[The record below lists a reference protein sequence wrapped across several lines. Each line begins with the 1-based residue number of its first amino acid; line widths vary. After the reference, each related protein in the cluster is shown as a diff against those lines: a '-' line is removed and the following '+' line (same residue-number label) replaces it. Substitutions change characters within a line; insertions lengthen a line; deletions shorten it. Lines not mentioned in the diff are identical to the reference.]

1 MEKNL
6 IKLSV
11 PEDKQNFNP
20 PNEFV
25 PESQK
30 DAEWFKR
37 WAQFFCTYY
46 NPTSYNY
53 ESVGSGTKNTNSGSS
68 AANWNFR
75 ITEEMV
81 NNFAYLTGSQPNIT
95 WNYLTEDITGQTFQ
109 SPWIKGRK
117 AGMIVNF
124 ANGDMME
131 TLENITFDAVS
142 LSKDIITKK
151 QQLFD
156 QVKLAHDM
164 EEMLAPI
171 QEAGVSF
178 QPYSKKLNSDEEIE
192 AEKLSYKDELER
204 DCIYLADDI
213 FTRND
218 MKFRYSRA
226 YLNVLCGVG
235 AIYNYVENGKVKKKV
250 LDCWN
255 VIWDNRQSDD
265 FGRNMRF
272 WGFVEY
278 MTPAQALSDVPG
290 LADYT
295 DAATELNAI
304 ARGEAENP
312 QPYFNYYNYT
322 GAGNNF
328 QWWRVADNQ
337 QNLVSVVTMF
347 WIAPRDLRFKKYVND
362 YGQTRIK
369 SIKDE
374 AKNGDEEGQYLTMDI
389 HKVQLVGNKWACNFG
404 YAKNTVRDYKNKGN
418 PIPNMSLFIPGQVM
432 GQPQPVMSMIK
443 KNQDEI
449 DRLKFV
455 IRKITARDRG
465 RIPIVNAEAMGEGGK
480 SAIQFADDLD
490 NVGVLVARSSG
501 EYQRMLRDNKIVDVV
516 DLSNNSQILT
526 YIQLIK
532 EEYEEMQSVVGYS
545 AIALGQQGNYVS
557 QGVQSRTIQTSSNV
571 LRYTVSGFR
580 EFMRMDMEY
589 ATAVQK
595 MLIGTGKDK
604 DGELVIGRDGVRL
617 MKSMGKERFSD
628 VLVYLKI
635 MTPVDDATRQQL
647 IVMTQQWAA
656 NPQSGVLPADVLMLM
671 SEKSLSVMERKLR
684 MSMEKFEMK
693 STQQQNYQNM
703 IQMIQ
708 MKAQEQ
714 ASAQALAQQEGSKQ
728 HLQQSKNET
737 AIAGKVLD
745 NSTKMAQIGHQAA
758 AQAESAPTQ

>member
-1 MEKNL
+1 MERNV
-6 IKLSV
+6 IKLDV
-11 PEDKQNFNP
+11 PKEDLSFMP

-30 DAEWFKR
+30 NEEWYRR
-37 WAQFFCTYY
+37 WCQHWCMFY
-46 NPTSYNY
+46 NPAAYNY
-53 ESVGSGTKNTNSGSS
+53 DSFGNTTTSTNGGSKIS
-68 AANWNFR
+68 NWNFR
-75 ITEEMV
+75 ITDNMV
-81 NNFAYLTGSQPNIT
+81 NNFAYLTGEQPNIT

-142 LSKDIITKK
+142 LSKDIIAKK

-156 QVKLAHDM
+156 QVILAHDM
-164 EEMLAPI
+164 EEMLAPM
-171 QEAGVSF
+171 QEMGVSF
-178 QPYSKKLNSDEEIE
+178 QPYSKKMNSKEEIE
-192 AEKLSYKDELER
+192 TEKLTYKDELER

-213 FTRND
+213 FVRND

-226 YLNVLCGVG
+226 YLNVLCGLG
-235 AIYNYVENGKVKKKV
+235 AIYNYVENGKQKKKV
-250 LDCWN
+250 IDCWN

-265 FGRNMRF
+265 FGTNMRF

-278 MTPAQALSDVPG
+278 MTPAQALSAVPG
-290 LADYT
+290 LADNVN
-295 DAATELNAI
+295 AATELNAI
-304 ARGEAENP
+304 ASGAAENL
-312 QPYFNYYNYT
+312 QPYFSYYNNT

-328 QWWRVADNQ
+328 QWWRVGDNK

-369 SIKDE
+369 SIKQESKFDT
-374 AKNGDEEGQYLTMDI
+374 DDGQYLTMDI

-418 PIPNMSLFIPGQVM
+418 PIPNMSMFIPNQIM

-455 IRKITARDRG
+455 IRKITGRDRG
-465 RIPIVNAEAMGEGGK
+465 KIPIINAEAMGEGGK
-480 SAIQFADDLD
+480 SAVQFADDLE

-501 EYQRMLRDNKIVDVV
+501 EYHRMMRDNRIVDVV
-516 DLSNNSQILT
+516 DLSNNSQIAT
-526 YIQLIK
+526 YLQLLS
-532 EEYEEMQSVVGYS
+532 EEYNEMKEIVGYS
-545 AIALGQQGNYVS
+545 AIALGQQNSYVS
-557 QGVQSRTIQTSSNV
+557 QGVQSATIQTSSNV

-580 EFMRMDMEY
+580 EFMRRDMEY
-589 ATAVQK
+589 AVAVQK

-604 DGELVIGRDGVRL
+604 DGELVIGREGIKL

-635 MTPVDDATRQQL
+635 MTPVDENTRQQL
-647 IVMTQQWAA
+647 IIMTQQWAA

-684 MSMEKFEMK
+684 LSMEKHEMK
-693 STQQQNYQNM
+693 MTQQQNYQNM
-703 IQMIQ
+703 IAMIQ
-708 MKAQEQ
+708 AKAQQQQQQQMLEQ
-714 ASAQALAQQEGSKQ
+714 EDASKQ
-728 HLQQSKNET
+728 AIAQGKNET
-737 AIAGKVLD
+737 NIAGKILD
-745 NSTKMAQIGHQAA
+745 HSQKMAAMGTASSQQADSI
-758 AQAESAPTQ
+758 QQ